1 MNQNQEDKNLEITVA
16 ESDAEDGASV
26 DDFIR
31 QLEER
36 EKDLHITAD
45 TTIIEIA
52 ESFGGEELPN
62 YFKQEVEKLKP
73 ATASVPDLRKSVE
86 NGRTIELESEV
97 SNLKAIVARMELER
111 SEIFKNSQR
120 RTKDFET
127 FKARSERERRET
139 FQSQMVNLATFL
151 LPALDNFNR
160 AIDSAKWIKEANNTE
175 FQQFFDGVVIVNE
188 QMYEILGRM
197 GIETIATV
205 GEPFDPHFHEAVA
218 TEDRYD
224 LPNDFVC
231 EELIRGFRIGEKVIR
246 HSMVKVA
253 KNTSPSGHVKIEGQ
267 GQNEQNDVE
276 SSSLLEEIDS

>member
-1 MNQNQEDKNLEITVA
+1 MNQNQEDENLEILIDET
-16 ESDAEDGASV
+16 DADDGASV

-52 ESFGGEELPN
+52 ESFEGGELPQ
-62 YFKQEVEKLKP
+62 FLKQEVEKLRP
-73 ATASVPDLRKSVE
+73 TVSNAPEERESIS

-97 SNLKAIVARMELER
+97 SKLTAIVARMELER

-120 RTKDFET
+120 RAKDFES
-127 FKARSERERRET
+127 FKARAERERRET
-139 FQSQMVNLATFL
+139 FQSQIGNLAKFL

-160 AIDSAKWIKEANNTE
+160 AIDSAKSIKEAKSTE
-175 FQQFFDGVVIVNE
+175 FQQLFDGVVLVNE
-188 QMYEILGRM
+188 QMYDILGRM
-197 GIETIATV
+197 GIDTIPTV

-218 TEDRYD
+218 TENRDDY
-224 LPNDFVC
+224 PNDFVC

-253 KNTSPSGHVKIEGQ
+253 KNSTTVERSRTEQQSNEEQDNFEPSDH
-267 GQNEQNDVE
+267 
-276 SSSLLEEIDS
+276 LEDSNS